1 MPLYTYG
8 GNAAAVL
15 TDAAG
20 NVIPD
25 YPLIVRVAGTGQ
37 PVTAL
42 YEADGTTPI
51 GELRSNPA
59 DSNSPGAIRP
69 FKIADITGIE
79 YEYNGLTGPVR
90 WFESARE
97 LPAEALEASRGAL
110 SRSAG
115 GTVDGPVT
123 FAGGITVRDGFTVD
137 GEGHVDTLDVDSL
150 TVDGKPV
157 TGGSGGGTLPG
168 MYVPQTYGATG
179 DGVADDAPAVQ
190 AALDA
195 AYNAGGGW
203 VLVPPGTYRCAT
215 LPLRIRRG
223 TRLTLMN
230 GAVFRRGSTNTFL
243 LNGDATQQLG
253 GYTGHGDLVIEGG
266 VWDMRATDAPTDPDM
281 CISIGHARNV
291 VIRDLEIRDVGGY
304 HAIEL
309 NSTKH
314 AVVSGC
320 SFRGYLDTGGRAF
333 SEAVQLD
340 GAFRVSVFGGFG
352 PYDGTPCE
360 DVVMRDCYVGASGTA
375 GTVAWPAGVG
385 SHSAAWGVWHRRIKI
400 ASNTFEGGAQYA
412 VKPYIWENSVISGN
426 TVSGMGAGVWART
439 LDSSKTADR
448 TDMGGVDHAASQ
460 TGTGLVIEG
469 NTFRNIGSF
478 NDAIF
483 VEGEATGKWRDVSI
497 TGNTVATVGGT
508 ENGIRAVH
516 TERFTA
522 TGNVFTDIGGTALST
537 ENCADGVLSGN
548 HITTCGGSF
557 FTSNTGVRLTVADN
571 NASDCKSHGF
581 WAWSNTDL
589 KWTGNYLRGAGRGDS
604 TAQGFR
610 LSTGGDR
617 ITVTNNTYRKWGSG
631 TEAASVYNCSSAPTN
646 IRRWGN
652 DWLGQGTV
660 TSTAANENLSPY
672 DAGTP

>member
-1 MPLYTYG
+1 MALYTFG
-8 GNAAAVL
+8 GNPSDVL
-15 TDAAG
+15 TTANGD
-20 NVIPD
+20 VVPD
-25 YPLIVRVAGTGQ
+25 YPVHVRVAGTGQ
-37 PVTAL
+37 LVTAL

-51 GELRSNPA
+51 GELRSNLA
-59 DSNSPGAIRP
+59 TSSQPGAIRA
-69 FKIADITGIE
+69 FKADVPAIE
-79 YEYNGLTGPVR
+79 FEYNDATGQAIR
-90 WFESARE
+90 WFENGRE
-97 LPAEALEASRGAL
+97 LAAEALATAQGAL

-115 GTVDGPVT
+115 GTVTGPVT
-123 FAGGITVRDGFTVD
+123 AADGLTVNDGFTVNGD
-137 GEGHVDTLDVDSL
+137 GHVDNLDAGTL
-150 TVDGKPV
+150 TVGGKPV
-157 TGGSGGGTLPG
+157 TGGSGATLPG
-168 MYVPQTYGATG
+168 LFSPQAYGAMG

-195 AYNAGGGW
+195 AYNGGGGW

-223 TRLTLMN
+223 TRLTLMQ
-230 GAVFRRGSTNTFL
+230 GATFQRGAPNTFL
-243 LNGDATQQLG
+243 LNGDAAQTFG

-266 VWDMRATDAPTDPDM
+266 VWDMRATDNPTNPDM

-309 NSTKH
+309 NSTKNG
-314 AVVSGC
+314 AVTGC
-320 SFRGYLDTGGRAF
+320 SFRGYLDTGGRDF

-340 GAFRVSVFGGFG
+340 GAFRVTVFGGFG

-400 ASNTFEGGAQYA
+400 AGNSFEGGAQYA

-426 TVSGMGAGVWART
+426 TIAGMGAGVWGRT
-439 LDSSKTADR
+439 LDSSKAADR
-448 TDMGGVDHAASQ
+448 KDMAGVDHAASQ
-460 TGTGLVIEG
+460 PSSGLVIEG

-483 VEGEATGKWRDVSI
+483 VEGEATGKWRNVTI

-589 KWTGNYLRGAGRGDS
+589 KITGNYLRGAGRGDS
-604 TAQGFR
+604 TAQGIR

-617 ITVTNNTYRKWGSG
+617 ITVTNNSYRKWGSG

-672 DAGTP
+672 DTGA

>member
-37 PVTAL
+37 PITAL

-59 DSNSPGAIRP
+59 GSDSPGAIRP
-69 FKIADITGIE
+69 FKIDGITAIE

-90 WFESARE
+90 WFESGRE
-97 LPAEALEASRGAL
+97 VPAEALEAARGAL

-115 GTVDGPVT
+115 GTVNGPVT
-123 FAGGITVRDGFTVD
+123 FAGGITVRNGFTVH

-157 TGGSGGGTLPG
+157 GGGSGGGALPG
-168 MYVPQTYGATG
+168 MFAPQTYGAKA

-195 AYNAGGGW
+195 AHNAGGGW
-203 VLVPPGTYRCAT
+203 VLVPPGNYRCAT

-223 TRLTLMN
+223 TRLTLMK
-230 GAVFRRGSTNTFL
+230 GATFTRGAPNTFL
-243 LNGDATQQLG
+243 LNGDANQNFG
-253 GYTGHGDLVIEGG
+253 GYGGHGDIVVEGG
-266 VWDMRATDAPTDPDM
+266 VWDMRAPDNPTDPDM

-309 NSTKH
+309 NSAKNGL
-314 AVVSGC
+314 VENC
-320 SFRGYLDTGGRAF
+320 RFLGYLDTGGRDF

-340 GAFRVSVFGGFG
+340 GAFRSSVFGGFG
-352 PYDGTPCE
+352 PYDGTPVE
-360 DVVMRDCYVGASGTA
+360 DVVMRDCYVGASGTP

-385 SHSAAWGVWHRRIKI
+385 SHSAAWGIWHRRIKI
-400 ASNTFEGGAQYA
+400 TGCTFEGGAQYA
-412 VKPYIWENSVISGN
+412 VKPYIWDDSVISGN
-426 TVSGMGAGVWART
+426 TVAGMGAGVWART
-439 LDSSKTADR
+439 LDSSKAADR
-448 TDMGGVDHAASQ
+448 KDMSGVDHNASQ
-460 TGTGLVIEG
+460 ISAGLVVAD
-469 NTFRNIGSF
+469 NVFRNIGSF
-478 NDAIF
+478 NDAVF
-483 VEGEATGKWRDVSI
+483 VEGEATGKYRNVTI

-516 TERFTA
+516 VERFTA
-522 TGNVFTDIGGTALST
+522 TGNTFTDIGGTALST
-537 ENCADGVLSGN
+537 EQCADGVLSGN
-548 HITTCGGSF
+548 HITTCGSSF
-557 FTSNTGVRLTVADN
+557 FTSNGGARLTVADN

-589 KWTGNYLRGAGRGDS
+589 KMTGNYLRGAGRGDS
-604 TAQGFR
+604 TAQGIR

-617 ITVTNNTYRKWGSG
+617 ITITNNTYRRWGSG
-631 TEAASVYNCSSAPTN
+631 TEAASVYTCTSAPTN

-660 TSTAANENLSPY
+660 VSTAANENLSPY